1 MHYLIYKTT
10 NLVNG
15 KYYVGKHKTKN
26 RDDDYLGSGK
36 LLRAA
41 IAKYG
46 RENFI
51 REIILE
57 CESEAEMNL
66 AEKVLVVPDIET
78 NYNLCPGGHGGFGYL
93 NDGSDEHIK
102 RTICAG
108 KKSSENIQN
117 VRERGRKGGI
127 NSLKNR
133 TGIFSLSEKQR
144 SDIGKN
150 SFLGKKHTDITRQ
163 RMSIVASKRTGSKNS
178 QFGTCWMTNGAKN
191 IKIKRDE
198 VDKWTE
204 LGYKQGRI

>member
-57 CESEAEMNL
+57 CSSEEEMNL
-66 AEKVLVVPDIET
+66 AERILVVPDIEV
-78 NYNLCPGGHGGFGYL
+78 NYNLCPGAQGGFGYL

>member
-1 MHYLIYKTT
+1 MHYLIYKTI

-15 KYYVGKHKTKN
+15 KYYIGKHKTKI

-41 IAKYG
+41 IRKYG

-57 CESEAEMNL
+57 CSDEEEMNL
-66 AEKVLVVPDIET
+66 AEKILVVPDLDV
-78 NYNLCPGGHGGFGYL
+78 NYNLCPGGYGGFGYI
-93 NDGSDEHIK
+93 NDNNLWDTEKRRDAARKNIRKVDHLSRTAEAQIK
-102 RTICAG
+102 RLATFKKNFKEG
-108 KKSSENIQN
+108 KFLNFGKGFQN
-117 VRERGRKGGI
+117 KTHTTESRE
-127 NSLKNR
+127 L
-133 TGIFSLSEKQR
+133 
-144 SDIGKN
+144 
-150 SFLGKKHTDITRQ
+150 
-163 RMSIVASKRTGSKNS
+163 MSIAASKRTGSKNS

-198 VDKWTE
+198 VDRWIE

>member
-57 CESEAEMNL
+57 CSSEEEMNL
-66 AEKVLVVPDIET
+66 AERILVVPDIEV
-78 NYNLCPGGHGGFGYL
+78 NYNLCPGGQGGFGYL